1 LPLGRAL
8 GREFREMLFRE
19 WKEGRLED
27 GGEDG
32 GVPIDDSDDDRME
45 VDDSDFNVR
54 DHEMSV
60 EERGTSEDSM
70 GGLYV

>member
-1 LPLGRAL
+1 
-8 GREFREMLFRE
+8 M
-19 WKEGRLED
+19 ED

-45 VDDSDFNVR
+45 VDDSDFDVR